1 MATEPI
7 GAGAAS
13 TGRSSHNP
21 VLGAAAVLV
30 GAFLVSF
37 DQRLFA
43 IGLPDLRGA
52 FGLTFDE
59 GTWLATIALAPQLL
73 VAPAIPWLATVLGVR
88 RVLVVPGLVYI
99 ALSLAIP
106 FVSDYQ
112 VLLTLHFVHGL
123 LLGIFIPVTIM
134 IVLHNLPMR
143 WWIVGLAMYSF
154 RLSFTGNSGVSL
166 VGFHVQHL
174 GWEWIYWQNAIVA
187 VLMILLTWLG
197 TPREG
202 VNRRLLASADW
213 GGMLMLGG
221 GLALIYA
228 GLDQGNRLDWFESGI
243 VTSLLVGGGVL
254 VVGFLINEAVVRE
267 PWAHPS
273 VLMSRN
279 IGLAMLALMAYMV
292 TSLSNMML
300 VPTFLTVVGHLRPEQ
315 VGDVLLNC
323 TALPLVGVVTAAVLL
338 LRRFDA
344 RLVILGGLT
353 CFAVAGW
360 MGTGITPE
368 WSPDDFVPM
377 ALMQSL
383 GQGLTFTGLL
393 VFVVSNANPAR
404 TVALVAYIQV
414 MRLDIIE
421 ITTTVMST
429 WLRVREQVHSNL
441 IGLHVSVGDSEVV
454 QALDHL
460 KARFI
465 EHSAAAETAV
475 ARATST
481 LASLVRRQADV
492 LSFIDG
498 FEVTFWAAIAGI
510 LLVSLMRTAPP
521 GPLTPAA
528 PKPAPAVGRSRP
540 ASTYPKV

>member
-1 MATEPI
+1 M
-7 GAGAAS
+7 
-13 TGRSSHNP
+13 
-21 VLGAAAVLV
+21 
-30 GAFLVSF
+30 
-37 DQRLFA
+37 
-43 IGLPDLRGA
+43 
-52 FGLTFDE
+52 
-59 GTWLATIALAPQLL
+59 
-73 VAPAIPWLATVLGVR
+73 
-88 RVLVVPGLVYI
+88 
-99 ALSLAIP
+99 
-106 FVSDYQ
+106 
-112 VLLTLHFVHGL
+112 LLTLHFVHGL
-123 LLGIFIPVTIM
+123 LLGVFIPVTIM

-143 WWIVGLAMYSF
+143 WWIVGLAIYSF

-166 VGFHVQHL
+166 VGFHTQHL
-174 GWEWIYWQNAIVA
+174 GWEWIYWQNAVVA
-187 VLMILLTWLG
+187 ALMMLLTWLG
-197 TPREG
+197 MPREG
-202 VNRRLLASADW
+202 VNRQLLAKADW
-213 GGMLMLGG
+213 GGMLLLGG

-254 VVGFLINEAVVRE
+254 VVGFLINEAVVPE

-279 IGLAMLALMAYMV
+279 IGLVMLALMAYMV

-300 VPTFLTVVGHLRPEQ
+300 VPNFLTVVSQLRPEQ
-315 VGDVLLNC
+315 VGDVLLNY
-323 TALPLVGVVTAAVLL
+323 TALPLVGVVIAAVFL

-353 CFAVAGW
+353 CFAMAGW
-360 MGTGITPE
+360 MGTGITHA
-368 WSPDDFVPM
+368 WSPDDFIPM
-377 ALMQSL
+377 ALMQAL

-393 VFVVSNANPAR
+393 IFVLSNANPAR
-404 TVALVAYIQV
+404 AVAFVAYIQV

-421 ITTTVMST
+421 ITATVMST

-460 KARFI
+460 KGRFI

-475 ARATST
+475 ARATGT

-498 FEVTFWAAIAGI
+498 FEVTFWAAIVGM
-510 LLVSLMRTAPP
+510 LLVSLMRAAPP

-528 PKPAPAVGRSRP
+528 PKPAVAR
-540 ASTYPKV
+540 

>member
-7 GAGAAS
+7 SAGPAS
-13 TGRSSHNP
+13 TDHPRHYP
-21 VLGAAAVLV
+21 VLGAVAVLL
-30 GAFLVSF
+30 GAFLVGF

-59 GTWLATIALAPQLL
+59 GTWLGTIAMAPQLL
-73 VAPAIPWLATVLGVR
+73 VAPAIPWLATVFGVR
-88 RVLVVPGLVYI
+88 RVLIVPSLIYI

-106 FVSDYQ
+106 FVRDYQ
-112 VLLTLHFVHGL
+112 MLLVLHFVHGL
-123 LLGIFIPVTIM
+123 LLGVFIPTTIM

-143 WWIVGLAMYSF
+143 WWIVGLAIYSF
-154 RLSFTGNSGVSL
+154 RLSFTANAGVSM

-174 GWEWIYWQNAIVA
+174 GWQWIYWQNAVVA
-187 VLMILLTWLG
+187 GLMLLLIWLG
-197 TPREG
+197 TSREG
-202 VNRRLLASADW
+202 INRQLLANADW
-213 GGMLMLGG
+213 GGMLLLGT

-254 VVGFLINEAVVRE
+254 IVGFLINEAVVPE
-267 PWAHPS
+267 PWAPPS
-273 VLMSRN
+273 VLASRN
-279 IGLAMLALMAYMV
+279 ICLVLLALMTYMV
-292 TSLSNMML
+292 TSLSNTML
-300 VPTFLTVVGHLRPEQ
+300 VPNFLTAVRQLRPEQ
-315 VGDVLLNC
+315 TGWVLLNY
-323 TALPLVGVVTAAVLL
+323 TALPLIAVVAAAVFL

-344 RLVILGGLT
+344 RLVILSGLT
-353 CFAVAGW
+353 CFAIAGW
-360 MGTGITPE
+360 MGTGITHEWAPE
-368 WSPDDFVPM
+368 DFIPM
-377 ALMQSL
+377 ALIQSL

-393 VFVVSNANPAR
+393 IFVLSNANPAR
-404 TVALVAYIQV
+404 ATAFVAYIQV
-414 MRLDIIE
+414 MRLDIIA
-421 ITTTVMST
+421 IAGTVMST

-441 IGLHVSVGDSEVV
+441 IGLHVSAGDSDVV

-460 KARFI
+460 KGRFI

-498 FEVTFWAAIAGI
+498 FEVTFWAAIAGM
-510 LLVSLMRTAPP
+510 LLVSLMRAAPP
-521 GPLTPAA
+521 GPLTPAVS
-528 PKPAPAVGRSRP
+528 KPAPLIARAP
-540 ASTYPKV
+540 AHVAA